1 MNKSRFSKNSLG
13 TLEKIITDDGYDWA
27 FTPVP
32 LNEKWEMPQE
42 LWPTLSKAKEELARL
57 DGVGRHM
64 HGNCEILL
72 TPLQKREAL
81 KSSSLEG
88 AYATAE
94 ELLLFEKK
102 PKDPTSEHDQVNAW
116 REVFNY
122 GKALQVGQD
131 LMTSLPIS
139 IRLIKEMHLELLTG
153 VRGANK
159 NPGGFRRNQVHIGSD
174 RRFIPPPA
182 YKAIECMNI
191 LELFINTT
199 NKIDPLIFAFLV
211 HYQFETIHPFSDGN
225 GRVGRLLLSLMI
237 YERCELRMPWLYLSE
252 FFDRYKDEY
261 VSNLFNV
268 SANGDWKTYLEF
280 CLQATIQQA
289 TESVTRFDSLV
300 ELQQTYHKVV
310 AESGGNARLHRIVDF
325 LFREPIIT
333 IPEIKTLLETSYP
346 TAKSDIALLISLDI
360 LRPSAK
366 ERRPKLYFA
375 ADIFD
380 IAYKDV

>member
-1 MNKSRFSKNSLG
+1 
-13 TLEKIITDDGYDWA
+13 
-27 FTPVP
+27 
-32 LNEKWEMPQE
+32 
-42 LWPTLSKAKEELARL
+42 
-57 DGVGRHM
+57 
-64 HGNCEILL
+64 
-72 TPLQKREAL
+72 
-81 KSSSLEG
+81 
-88 AYATAE
+88 
-94 ELLLFEKK
+94 
-102 PKDPTSEHDQVNAW
+102 
-116 REVFNY
+116 
-122 GKALQVGQD
+122 
-131 LMTSLPIS
+131 
-139 IRLIKEMHLELLTG
+139 
-153 VRGANK
+153 
-159 NPGGFRRNQVHIGSD
+159 
-174 RRFIPPPA
+174 
-182 YKAIECMNI
+182 MNI

-211 HYQFETIHPFSDGN
+211 HYQFETIHPFADGN

-366 ERRPKLYFA
+366 ECRPKLYFA